1 MQEIR
6 SSNLLA
12 VTGIRDPNK
21 SWAQH
26 YRKFV
31 VKVLYERLF
40 QIYLRFL
47 KRNDK
52 LLNIYGQLL
61 KNLFR

>member
-1 MQEIR
+1 MQEILG
-6 SSNLLA
+6 SNLPV

-21 SWAQH
+21 SRARH

-31 VKVLYERLF
+31 FNVLIEHLF